1 MTEKYTD
8 DMAKLEA
15 ILYAYGRPVSLSD
28 LVAYLKLDSEREVS
42 ELIDRI
48 REIYQEDGSAL
59 EIKRVA
65 RGRVVL
71 QLKPQYTQK
80 VGRFSMKPLL
90 TSGPLKTLSYVAY
103 NQPIEQ
109 VDVAE
114 ARGSHAYNHLS
125 MLEDM
130 ELITREKKGRTKVVR
145 TTDTF
150 ADYLG
155 LSHNKGVMK
164 RQLSKIFKRLEVK
177 QMDKK

>member
-1 MTEKYTD
+1 
-8 DMAKLEA
+8 MAKLEA

-28 LVAYLKLDSEREVS
+28 LVAYLKLDSESQVS
-42 ELIDRI
+42 ELIDGI
-48 REIYQEDGSAL
+48 RDIYKKDGSAL
-59 EIKRVA
+59 EIKRLTK
-65 RGRVVL
+65 GRVVL
-71 QLKPQYTQK
+71 QLKPKYTQK
-80 VGRFSMKPLL
+80 AGRFSMKPLL

-114 ARGSHAYNHLS
+114 VRGSHAYNHLS
-125 MLEDM
+125 VLEEM
-130 ELITREKKGRTKVVR
+130 GLITREKKGRTKMVR

-164 RQLSKIFKRLEVK
+164 RQLRKIFKKLEVQRLE
-177 QMDKK
+177 KK